1 MAISTFN
8 QGTPLANTLVYQS
21 DGTSTG
27 DDGILTSGSTV
38 YSIVVDNSANSGT
51 GGDAYTKLYNGT
63 AASSNDPFMVL
74 FTYRAT
80 KRTYVFPEGIY
91 FSAALG
97 LRCVTGAATSN
108 TTSPSSDVK
117 IYIVGNKP

>member
-38 YSIVVDNSANSGT
+38 FSIVVDNSANSGT
-51 GGDAYTKLYNGT
+51 GGD
-63 AASSNDPFMVL
+63 VL
-74 FTYRAT
+74 RSGRMRSPRGSTF
-80 KRTYVFPEGIY
+80 
-91 FSAALG
+91 LG
-97 LRCVTGAATSN
+97 LWVCV
-108 TTSPSSDVK
+108 V
-117 IYIVGNKP
+117 